1 MSYGVYL
8 FFATFMV
15 LSIFFVY
22 VSLKMYTHSICILSL
37 IAFIPLNRSTL
48 IYFVQSILPETRQV
62 PLERIN
68 ELFAPGVKPWQAH
81 GVVISKTREEKMHR
95 RATSAYANRPYAQEG
110 ESLEKSH
117 SIDGDVVY

>member
-8 FFATFMV
+8 FFASFTI

-22 VSLKMYTHSICILSL
+22 VSLKMYTHPVCVPSL
-37 IAFIPLNRSTL
+37 IALNCSTL
-48 IYFVQSILPETRQV
+48 IYFVQAILPETRQV

-81 GVVISKTREEKMHR
+81 GVVISKTREEKMHHGT
-95 RATSAYANRPYAQEG
+95 TSAYTNRPHAQEAR
-110 ESLEKSH
+110 
-117 SIDGDVVY
+117 V